1 MPYIQPGQRM
11 PLDPLIEKLAKAL
24 PRTEF
29 AGQLNYVVSKLAAH
43 LLHDQLNYA
52 RVNEIIGALE
62 CAKLE
67 LYRRVAGPYEDT
79 KIDLNGDVY

>member
-1 MPYIQPGQRM
+1 MPYIEPSQRM
-11 PLDPLIEKLAKAL
+11 PLDPLIEKLAITL
-24 PRTEF
+24 PETDF

-43 LLHDQLNYA
+43 LLHDKLNYA

-67 LYRRVAGPYEDT
+67 LYRRVAAPYEDT
-79 KIDLNGDVY
+79 KVDQNGDVY